1 MKHPEEYARSAEQS
15 LQQAKEH
22 STGEIRQ
29 ARLTEAAVWARLALA
44 AATVYAADRQ
54 EPSERT

>member
-1 MKHPEEYARSAEQS
+1 MNHPEEYAKFAEQN
-15 LQQAKEH
+15 LRQAKEH

-29 ARLTEAAVWARLALA
+29 AHLTEAAVWAQLAQA

-54 EPSERT
+54 ASERS

>member
-1 MKHPEEYARSAEQS
+1 MKHPEEYARSSEES
-15 LQQAKEH
+15 LQLAKEH

-29 ARLTEAAVWARLALA
+29 ARLSEAAVWAQLAQA

-54 EPSERT
+54 EAGERA